1 MRKTLRDLVVKRSEV
16 LESKLYSLLEKF
28 VRFDVE
34 SGEAVFEEDFKELPL
49 ERKVLVLLLAQRA
62 LKLLDWTKD
71 ANLSTGEIAKRV
83 DEPLSSVEEVL
94 KSLVEGDLVKVDSA
108 GRYFVELSA
117 LDAIAEFFER
127 VMYTM

>member
-1 MRKTLRDLVVKRSEV
+1 M
-16 LESKLYSLLEKF
+16 ESKLYDLLEKF

-34 SGEAVFEEDFKELPL
+34 SGEAVFGEDFRELPV
-49 ERKVLVLLLAQRA
+49 ERKVLILLLAQRA

-71 ANLSTGEIAKRV
+71 ASLTIEEIAKRV
-83 DEPLSSVEEVL
+83 EEPLSSVEEVL
-94 KSLVEGDLVKVDSA
+94 KSLLESDLVKDDSS
-108 GRYFVELSA
+108 GKYFVELSD